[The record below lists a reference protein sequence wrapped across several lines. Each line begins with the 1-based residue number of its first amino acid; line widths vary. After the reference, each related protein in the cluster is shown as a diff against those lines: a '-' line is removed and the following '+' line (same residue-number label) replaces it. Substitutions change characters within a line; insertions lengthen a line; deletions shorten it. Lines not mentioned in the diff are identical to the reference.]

1 VQLSFYREAV
11 MFTHSVR
18 LALTRQIE
26 LHARA
31 DQGTQFGNVPVP
43 AQEIKIPTSWGQYLL
58 LGLGKILIVAGQL
71 LKSGH
76 QLSF

>member
-1 VQLSFYREAV
+1 

-18 LALTRQIE
+18 LALTRQIK
-26 LHARA
+26 LHERD
-31 DQGTQFGNVPVP
+31 DQGTQFKNLPVS
-43 AQEIKIPTSWGQYLL
+43 AQEKNIPTSWGQYLL
-58 LGLGKILIVAGQL
+58 LGLSKILIVAGQW